1 MKFFVISLLLS
12 LNISFAQTL
21 YETIES
27 EVLGTSRE
35 LKIQLPRNYEDNP
48 EQSYPLIVVFDGD
61 YLFEVVAGNVDYYS
75 YWGDMPEA
83 IVVGVNQVDSKD
95 QDYMMSLKDYLPSK
109 TGAQFYDF
117 IENELII
124 FMNENYRSLN
134 FRMAVGHGKSANFIN
149 YFMFN
154 TSPVFNAYVALS
166 PSLSYNMEENLTR
179 RLGMESKAK
188 TFYYLATATLDFKQN
203 KNEAIALNSKISAL
217 ENSTFLYAYDNFEDA
232 THYSLVAQAIPK
244 ALQNIFI
251 VFQPISMKEYK
262 DYILPSEDS
271 PVAYLIEKYDMIE
284 SLFGIEKQILV
295 NDFRAIAAAIENTE
309 QFELYRD
316 LAKLANTHYPDS
328 TIASYYLARHYE
340 ELGRLKK
347 AMNIYYSAYMLDDIE
362 GYSKDDMLERADE
375 IKTEYGY

>member
-35 LKIQLPRNYEDNP
+35 LKIQLPRNYEDNL
-48 EQSYPLIVVFDGD
+48 EKSYPLIVVFDGD

-83 IVVGVNQVDSKD
+83 IVVGVNQVNSKA

-117 IENELII
+117 IENELIV

-179 RLGMESKAK
+179 RLGVESKAK

-217 ENSTFLYAYDNFEDA
+217 ENSTLLYAYDNFEDA

-262 DYILPSEDS
+262 DYILPSEAS

-362 GYSKDDMLERADE
+362 GNSKDDMLERADE

>member
-35 LKIQLPRNYEDNP
+35 LKIQLPRNYEDNL
-48 EQSYPLIVVFDGD
+48 EKSYPLIVVFDGD

-83 IVVGVNQVDSKD
+83 IVVGVNQVNSKA
-95 QDYMMSLKDYLPSK
+95 QDYIMSLKDYLPSK

-117 IENELII
+117 IENELIV

-166 PSLSYNMEENLTR
+166 PSLSYNM
-179 RLGMESKAK
+179 
-188 TFYYLATATLDFKQN
+188 
-203 KNEAIALNSKISAL
+203 
-217 ENSTFLYAYDNFEDA
+217 
-232 THYSLVAQAIPK
+232 
-244 ALQNIFI
+244 
-251 VFQPISMKEYK
+251 
-262 DYILPSEDS
+262 
-271 PVAYLIEKYDMIE
+271 
-284 SLFGIEKQILV
+284 
-295 NDFRAIAAAIENTE
+295 
-309 QFELYRD
+309 
-316 LAKLANTHYPDS
+316 
-328 TIASYYLARHYE
+328 
-340 ELGRLKK
+340 
-347 AMNIYYSAYMLDDIE
+347 
-362 GYSKDDMLERADE
+362 
-375 IKTEYGY
+375 

>member
-1 MKFFVISLLLS
+1 
-12 LNISFAQTL
+12 
-21 YETIES
+21 
-27 EVLGTSRE
+27 
-35 LKIQLPRNYEDNP
+35 
-48 EQSYPLIVVFDGD
+48 
-61 YLFEVVAGNVDYYS
+61 
-75 YWGDMPEA
+75 MPEA
-83 IVVGVNQVDSKD
+83 IVVGVNQVNSKA

-117 IENELII
+117 IENELIV

-149 YFMFN
+149 YFIFN

-179 RLGMESKAK
+179 RLGVESKAK

-217 ENSTFLYAYDNFEDA
+217 ENSTLLYAYDNFEDA

-251 VFQPISMKEYK
+251 VFQPISMIEYK
-262 DYILPSEDS
+262 DYILPSEAS

>member
-1 MKFFVISLLLS
+1 
-12 LNISFAQTL
+12 
-21 YETIES
+21 
-27 EVLGTSRE
+27 
-35 LKIQLPRNYEDNP
+35 
-48 EQSYPLIVVFDGD
+48 
-61 YLFEVVAGNVDYYS
+61 
-75 YWGDMPEA
+75 
-83 IVVGVNQVDSKD
+83 
-95 QDYMMSLKDYLPSK
+95 
-109 TGAQFYDF
+109 
-117 IENELII
+117 
-124 FMNENYRSLN
+124 
-134 FRMAVGHGKSANFIN
+134 MAVGHGKSANFIN

-154 TSPVFNAYVALS
+154 ISPVFNAYVALS

-179 RLGMESKAK
+179 RLGVESKAK

-217 ENSTFLYAYDNFEDA
+217 ENSTLLYAYDNFEDA

-262 DYILPSEDS
+262 DYILPSEAS